1 MNKKNILIIFCIL
14 LILLVIVI
22 LITSYS
28 CKEGLDNSDAINIP
42 TGGVIPDGYYKISDT
57 KMKKI
62 PDGYITNS
70 EKNKLF
76 PNRQT
81 QRSFWVDYVKKK
93 DNIMNEPILNSKKYN
108 SDNYDLLYHDSE
120 ETIKYQSG
128 LYGSDFGTT
137 MVLDNCGNKI
147 LIPYSE
153 VQGYPIYYK
162 PGSYKYGASTYIPN
176 YEDSVYFSRANSKNS
191 TFFIPE
197 SALPSLPLSSLS
209 ASPLKYAK
217 LPNKKKR
224 NNKQNVVYLK
234 PQFISLS
241 TYTPNNAETIFSSKT
256 SGIDT
261 TSMYN
266 CK

>member
-1 MNKKNILIIFCIL
+1 MNKKYTAIVFCMLIF
-14 LILLVIVI
+14 LVII
-22 LITSYS
+22 CISINCYS
-28 CKEGLDNSDAINIP
+28 SKEGLDNSDVINIP
-42 TGGVIPDGYYKISDT
+42 ANRIIPDGYYKIDDI

-62 PDGYITNS
+62 PYGYTTNT
-70 EKNKLF
+70 EKNELL
-76 PNRQT
+76 PTT
-81 QRSFWVDYVKKK
+81 QSSFWVDYVKNK
-93 DNIMNEPILNSKKYN
+93 DIMTDDPILNSRRYN

-137 MVLDNCGNKI
+137 MVLDSCGNKI
-147 LIPYSE
+147 LIPYNK

-176 YEDSVYFSRANSKNS
+176 YEDSVYLSKANNVDSS
-191 TFFIPE
+191 LYIPK
-197 SALPSLPLSSLS
+197 SSLS
-209 ASPLKYAK
+209 SSRLKYTK
-217 LPNKKKR
+217 LPKKQR
-224 NNKQNVVYLK
+224 RQTVIYLK

-241 TYTPNNAETIFSSKT
+241 TYVPNNSETIYSSKT

-261 TSMYN
+261 TSGYN

>member
-14 LILLVIVI
+14 LILLAIAI

-28 CKEGLDNSDAINIP
+28 CKEGLDNSDEINIP

-70 EKNKLF
+70 EKNELL

-81 QRSFWVDYVKKK
+81 QTSFWVDYVKKK

-147 LIPYSE
+147 LIPYSQL
-153 VQGYPIYYK
+153 QGYPIYYK

-176 YEDSVYFSRANSKNS
+176 YEAGVFLSKSN
-191 TFFIPE
+191 TN
-197 SALPSLPLSSLS
+197 
-209 ASPLKYAK
+209 K
-217 LPNKKKR
+217 LPDNSLIQKDNLSEKKR
-224 NNKQNVVYLK
+224 KIVYLK

-241 TYTPNNAETIFSSKT
+241 TYAPNNEETIFSSKT
-256 SGIDT
+256 SGIGT